1 MEEGTARIINMAED
15 MVGPSSPP
23 PMLRSS
29 EVAVDTPLR
38 SPHAEAF
45 PDLTEEELTER
56 LRKAV
61 SERRV
66 SQKRNLLQAIQR
78 GEDIEIPPE
87 LLRDEDGGSK
97 RQRSEGWGR
106 IQLPQPRYKGRSFA
120 ELRTFFTD
128 VETYFQTQRGTFDT
142 EAKKVF
148 FATACLEGDI
158 KQRWTSYL
166 EREKQGK
173 QDQLTWQELRTWVTD
188 QIKDPITDR
197 KSVV

>member
-1 MEEGTARIINMAED
+1 MEEGTARVINMAED

-29 EVAVDTPLR
+29 EVAADTPLR
-38 SPHAEAF
+38 SPYAEAF

-87 LLRDEDGGSK
+87 LLYDEDGRSK
-97 RQRSEGWGR
+97 RQRSEG
-106 IQLPQPRYKGRSFA
+106 
-120 ELRTFFTD
+120 
-128 VETYFQTQRGTFDT
+128 
-142 EAKKVF
+142 
-148 FATACLEGDI
+148 
-158 KQRWTSYL
+158 
-166 EREKQGK
+166 
-173 QDQLTWQELRTWVTD
+173 
-188 QIKDPITDR
+188 
-197 KSVV
+197 